1 MVIIQRGVISE
12 RSTCNE
18 CFFHGIIIIWSA
30 YSRGGGAY
38 HHGCHEKQERN
49 VNDFP
54 RGSSEELESVGEN
67 YSYKNPHRRHY
78 ILFMH

>member
-1 MVIIQRGVISE
+1 M
-12 RSTCNE
+12 
-18 CFFHGIIIIWSA
+18 WSA

-54 RGSSEELESVGEN
+54 RGSSEELESAGEN
-67 YSYKNPHRRHY
+67 YSYKNPHHRHY